1 MMTMSLTS
9 TSENIKRLEDKIAHL
24 EDELRVSDRARNS
37 LLKMN
42 EDLQAKNRKLQA
54 TVGILKR
61 AILILNEQEVDG

>member
-1 MMTMSLTS
+1 MSLTS
-9 TSENIKRLEDKIAHL
+9 TTETIKRLENRVRDL
-24 EDELRVSDRARNS
+24 EDELRASDRARSS

-42 EDLQAKNRKLQA
+42 EELQAKLRKEKA

>member
-1 MMTMSLTS
+1 MSLTS

-24 EDELRVSDRARNS
+24 EDELRANDRARNS